1 MTQQIHPAPAIPT
14 PRPYGQPGPAYGA
27 PATPFCPPAGPHP
40 GGGYGGV
47 TPPKR
52 KRTGLVVGAAAG
64 AVVLTGGLIV
74 GGILLFGDK
83 TLDTAAA
90 ETQISQLVVQ
100 ETGVTPTDVSCPTD
114 ITAEAGNTFSCT
126 AALEGQPLTFE
137 VSQTD
142 DQGNV
147 EIQGQNTF
155 VVIEDLQASL
165 ADAVGTDVGV
175 AVTAECPADGHT
187 VLIDAVGTPITC
199 TVTNTTNADD
209 NAQVNATVDAQ
220 GSVSYEW
227 L

>member
-1 MTQQIHPAPAIPT
+1 MTQQIHPAP
-14 PRPYGQPGPAYGA
+14 
-27 PATPFCPPAGPHP
+27 FSPPAPPFGPYP
-40 GGGYGGV
+40 GSGYGPT

-52 KRTGLVVGAAAG
+52 RRTGLIVGSAAG
-64 AVVLTGGLIV
+64 AVVLAGGLVV

-100 ETGVTPTDVSCPTD
+100 ETGATPTDVQCPAD
-114 ITAEAGNTFSCT
+114 VVVEAGAAFTCT
-126 AALEGQPLTFE
+126 AALEDQPLTFE

-142 DQGNV
+142 NQGNV

-155 VVIEDLQASL
+155 VVVSELQTSL
-165 ADAVGTDVGV
+165 AEAVGADADV
-175 AVTAECPADGHT
+175 AVTAECAADGHT
-187 VLIDAVGTPITC
+187 VLVDAVGTPITC

-209 NAQVNATVDAQ
+209 SAQVNATVDAD